1 MRWIYEL
8 GTATGASRSSPTP
21 LLQLIFPLSVLF
33 PAPTSLLTFRK
44 YSLQIFVLFLRMWFI
59 QGHISKDW
67 RLYYSLWIIWWT
79 SYLLGLM
86 VAIKTQQSDFFFTL
100 LTSPFTCSVG
110 RVIAAQCKPA
120 ERQNQKCFLSFCKGP
135 LQRPPFSS
143 KVAICHYRYSKC
155 MKNKLKDGH
164 RHACWSHWKWLEK
177 RLTWVLRY
185 LVTLLPWVSS
195 KASFTYTHETMKPH
209 CQVCLFVL
217 ILVIGN

>member
-1 MRWIYEL
+1 VVHPRTHFKGLAFILQFVDYLMDEL
-8 GTATGASRSSPTP
+8 FTWSHGSNKNSA
-21 LLQLIFPLSVLF
+21 
-33 PAPTSLLTFRK
+33 K
-44 YSLQIFVLFLRMWFI
+44 W
-59 QGHISKDW
+59 
-67 RLYYSLWIIWWT
+67 
-79 SYLLGLM
+79 
-86 VAIKTQQSDFFFTL
+86 FFFTL